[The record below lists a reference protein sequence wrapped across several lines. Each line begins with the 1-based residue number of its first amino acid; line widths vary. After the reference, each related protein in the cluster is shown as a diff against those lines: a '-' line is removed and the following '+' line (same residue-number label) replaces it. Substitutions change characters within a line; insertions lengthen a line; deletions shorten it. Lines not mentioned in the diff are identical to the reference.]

1 MTVIDLSRFQK
12 LDEGI
17 YPNAVLNEIVLEFNQ
32 DQPGDLK
39 WLDTK
44 FTVNGHQIKDRFFVD
59 GDDRLG
65 RFVESIKKLQGNL
78 QLDDQIWFGMPC
90 SVRLTQ
96 DVTNGRTYWH
106 THDWEWDSEIY
117 SQRVLKSKPT
127 DKSSQGIGRRS
138 LLESMKQQSDEP
150 NDGLFKGVFDKDGE
164 N

>member
-12 LDEGI
+12 LNEGI

-32 DQPGDLK
+32 DHPGDLK

-44 FTVNGHQIKDRFFVD
+44 FTVDGHQIKDRFFVD

-65 RFVESIKKLQGNL
+65 RFVESIKNLQGNL
-78 QLDDQIWFGMPC
+78 QLDDKIWFGMPC

-96 DVTNGRTYWH
+96 DETNGRMYWH
-106 THDWEWDSEIY
+106 THDWKWDSEIY
-117 SQRVLKSKPT
+117 SQRVLKSKHT
-127 DKSSQGIGRRS
+127 DKSSQGIGQRN
-138 LLESMKQQSDEP
+138 LLESMKELSDEP